1 MCGFETVQKNQTVG
15 EAKPESDVHTIAP
28 ALRPV
33 ALRRSETKCKEE
45 AQVQARNRHICPPLT
60 SQAAYTCVCE
70 SANHTCW
77 HEDAG
82 MMDSKDR
89 WGITK
94 QSRQLA
100 CRAGPACREQGYSE
114 AVSRTVF
121 LFFIPIKL
129 VCWLYAKHILTPTLS
144 HLNFSIYV
152 AKWNTPSHYS

>member
-45 AQVQARNRHICPPLT
+45 THMSPTHISSSIYL
-60 SQAAYTCVCE
+60 CVCE

-129 VCWLYAKHILTPTLS
+129 VCWLYAKHILTAILS